1 MTLDGAPQPAGGPA
15 PQAVTQPVAAP
26 LTAAAIFLV
35 VTVRPGQASETAV
48 RDLSGDLGGLLRAV
62 GFRDLGAALTCVMG
76 FGADLWDRLAGPDRP
91 AGLHPFREIRADDRH
106 AVATPGDLLFHI
118 RADRMDLCFELAT
131 HITRRLGD
139 AMGTVDEVHGFRYF
153 DDRDLIGFV
162 DGTENPTGQDAVGAT
177 VIGAEDPAYA
187 GGSYVIVQKYLHDL
201 AKWNALRT
209 EEQENII
216 GRTKLDD
223 IELDDAVK
231 PTFAHNALTT
241 VVDEDGEEVDIVR
254 DNMPFG
260 SAANG
265 EYGTYFIGYA
275 RSPQTIELMLTNM
288 FVGRPP
294 GNYDRLLDVSR
305 AVTGSL
311 FFVPSVPLLESLA
324 DDPAD
329 GGPDAASTDQAS
341 PDQASPDQS
350 GPRGGSTD
358 AGGDRPAGPPA
369 PSDSAGSLGIGSL
382 RGVTQHG

>member
-1 MTLDGAPQPAGGPA
+1 
-15 PQAVTQPVAAP
+15 
-26 LTAAAIFLV
+26 
-35 VTVRPGQASETAV
+35 
-48 RDLSGDLGGLLRAV
+48 
-62 GFRDLGAALTCVMG
+62 
-76 FGADLWDRLAGPDRP
+76 
-91 AGLHPFREIRADDRH
+91 
-106 AVATPGDLLFHI
+106 
-118 RADRMDLCFELAT
+118 
-131 HITRRLGD
+131 
-139 AMGTVDEVHGFRYF
+139 
-153 DDRDLIGFV
+153 
-162 DGTENPTGQDAVGAT
+162 
-177 VIGAEDPAYA
+177 
-187 GGSYVIVQKYLHDL
+187 
-201 AKWNALRT
+201 
-209 EEQENII
+209 
-216 GRTKLDD
+216 
-223 IELDDAVK
+223 
-231 PTFAHNALTT
+231 
-241 VVDEDGEEVDIVR
+241 
-254 DNMPFG
+254 MPFG

-329 GGPDAASTDQAS
+329 GGPDTASTDAASPDQAS
-341 PDQASPDQS
+341 PDQASPDAASPDQS